1 MVRQACKNELGKP
14 FKKCS
19 DCPFFAKHKVCK
31 YYHAD
36 APAGTTGRRTSL
48 NKKSDKLLT
57 RLGFLKPYPR
67 SFKRRC

>member
-57 RLGFLKPYPR
+57 RLGAFKPYK
-67 SFKRRC
+67 SN